1 MDLTT
6 RLRGAFLT
14 SIADLFLGASSILL
28 MLVVLAGSAAENEIA
43 RFVDRQLWCQRAEGA
58 GWLLTV
64 GKGGPVWTLQEWF
77 EKETHGALLIR
88 VGLWVARNEVD
99 CYRQFE
105 LASRRHNAR
114 LIQRGRVTA
123 SVAPILL
130 PGDGGRASAGGAP

>member
-1 MDLTT
+1 MDFTN

-14 SIADLFLGASSILL
+14 SIADLFFGASSILL
-28 MLVVLAGSAAENEIA
+28 MLVVLAGSAAENEIT

-58 GWLLTV
+58 GWLLTRGQ
-64 GKGGPVWTLQEWF
+64 GKPTWTFQEWF
-77 EKETHGALLIR
+77 EKETDGALLIR

-105 LASRRHNAR
+105 QASRRHNAR
-114 LIQRGRVTA
+114 LTQRGTVTA

-130 PGDGGRASAGGAP
+130 PGNGGRASTGGAP